1 MVNRIG
7 QIYLDILAWREKKR
21 KKYTSTKAHNEFFET
36 MANRKGQ
43 SNLKKLTQRQKK
55 KEDYTSAKVQNEFFE
70 IKVNILSGKI
80 SENTKISDMISLITD
95 KTLDVSN
102 NSMLAL
108 SGK

>member
-7 QIYLDILAWREKKR
+7 QIYLNILTWREKKR
-21 KKYTSTKAHNEFFET
+21 KKYTSSKVHNDFFKT

-43 SNLKKLTQRQKK
+43 SNLNNLTWRQEK
-55 KEDYTSAKVQNEFFE
+55 KEGYTSAKVRNEFFE
-70 IKVNILSGKI
+70 IKANIMPGKI
-80 SENTKISDMISLITD
+80 SENTKISDMVSLIAD

-108 SGK
+108 N